1 MDFRGQIAGPHE
13 TEHEAEHDEGPPMT
27 SAPHQSRPAADA
39 AARPAG
45 RLTVPP
51 AALAALLTA
60 TLVLAGCTAQ
70 SGESETAADS
80 PGLSVP
86 APAPEAL
93 NDAEISPL
101 PGPEPTGPAGDPQKL
116 AEGEEYDD
124 SPETPFQDVATS
136 PLSTFSADVDTAS
149 YSNLRRQVNQGVAPE
164 GVRIEELVNYFD
176 YDYPAPDAGAEHPF
190 SVTTEVATAPWNPEH
205 QLAMVGV
212 QATEAIPTS
221 EGNNI
226 VFLLDVSGSMDEP
239 NKLPLLAESFA
250 LLVEQLDEDDRVSI
264 VTYAGDNQVV
274 ADSVP
279 GSEHGVLVDHLRSL
293 RAGGSTGGADGLRT
307 AYELAEKNFVEGGNN
322 RVILATDGDFN
333 VGPSTPEELTELI
346 ETERESGVYVSVLG
360 FGMYNLKDNTMEAI
374 ADHGNGN
381 YAYIDTLAEARKVLV
396 DEFGSTMFVVAKDLK
411 LQVELNPATVGSYR
425 LIGYDNRRLED
436 EDFDDDAKDA
446 GDVGAGHSVTAF
458 YELVPAGSAADDGG
472 SDDLKYSDQE
482 VGTSSDFM
490 TVHVR
495 YKAAGGGEPTASST
509 EVEFPVGADAF
520 TSAPTADFA
529 FASAVAELGLI
540 ATGSEYRGAANLDA
554 VRERAS
560 GALGEDLYGLR
571 AEFVDLVDA
580 YRSVAPDDGA

>member
-1 MDFRGQIAGPHE
+1 M
-13 TEHEAEHDEGPPMT
+13 
-27 SAPHQSRPAADA
+27 
-39 AARPAG
+39 
-45 RLTVPP
+45 V
-51 AALAALLTA
+51 
-60 TLVLAGCTAQ
+60 VLAGCTSQ
-70 SGESETAADS
+70 GETLTDAS
-80 PGLSVP
+80 GLS
-86 APAPEAL
+86 APAAEAL
-93 NDAEISPL
+93 GDDVFAPPFPD
-101 PGPEPTGPAGDPQKL
+101 PGPTGPAPAGR
-116 AEGEEYDD
+116 EEYDD

-176 YDYPAPDAGAEHPF
+176 YDYPAPSARAVHPF

-212 QATEAIPTS
+212 QATEALPAT
-221 EGNNI
+221 EGSNV

-250 LLVEQLDEDDRVSI
+250 LLVEQLDENDRVSI
-264 VTYAGDNQVV
+264 VTYAGDNRVV

-279 GSEHGVLVDHLRSL
+279 GSAHGVLVDHLRSL

-307 AYELAEKNFVEGGNN
+307 AYELAEQNFVEGGNN

-333 VGPSTPEELTELI
+333 VGPSTPEELTELV
-346 ETERESGVYVSVLG
+346 ESERESGVYVSVLG
-360 FGMYNLKDNTMEAI
+360 FGMGNLKDSTMEAI
-374 ADHGNGN
+374 ADHGNGS

-396 DEFGSTMFVVAKDLK
+396 DEFGSTMFVVAQDLK

-436 EDFDDDAKDA
+436 SDFVDDTKDA

-458 YELVPAGSAADDGG
+458 YELVPAGDTDDTDDGN
-472 SDDLKYSDQE
+472 LKYSDRK
-482 VGTSSDFM
+482 VGTSDDFM
-490 TVHVR
+490 TVRVR
-495 YKAAGGGEPTASST
+495 YKEPGARTAGST
-509 EVEFPVGADAF
+509 EVEFPVDADAF
-520 TSAPTADFA
+520 TPVPTSDFR

-540 ATGSEYRGAANLDA
+540 ATDSEYRAEAGLDA

-560 GALGEDLYGLR
+560 SALGTDPYGLR
-571 AEFVDLVDA
+571 AEFLDLVEA
-580 YRSVAPDDGA
+580 YRRTS

>member
-1 MDFRGQIAGPHE
+1 
-13 TEHEAEHDEGPPMT
+13 MT
-27 SAPHQSRPAADA
+27 FAPRTTRVSLSA
-39 AARPAG
+39 AAGLLA
-45 RLTVPP
+45 
-51 AALAALLTA
+51 AALALT
-60 TLVLAGCTAQ
+60 GCTADAG
-70 SGESETAADS
+70 GEAETAVDI
-80 PGLSVP
+80 PGPAAPDQPGDQALSS
-86 APAPEAL
+86 EAL
-93 NDAEISPL
+93 GDQAMGGATGRDVAPPL
-101 PGPEPTGPAGDPQKL
+101 PEPGTPDT
-116 AEGEEYDD
+116 EEYDD

-176 YDYPAPDAGAEHPF
+176 YDYPAPAPSAEHPF
-190 SVTTEVATAPWNPEH
+190 SMTAQVATAPWNPEH

-250 LLVEQLDEDDRVSI
+250 LLVEQLHEDDRVSI

-307 AYELAEKNFVEGGNN
+307 AYELAEENFVEGGNN

-333 VGPSTPEELTELI
+333 VGPSTPEELTDLVEA
-346 ETERESGVYVSVLG
+346 ERESGIYVSVLG
-360 FGMYNLKDNTMEAI
+360 FGMDNLKDSTMEAI

-396 DEFGSTMFVVAKDLK
+396 DEFDSTMFVVAKDLK
-411 LQVELNPATVGSYR
+411 LQVELNPATVSSYR

-436 EDFDDDAKDA
+436 EEFDDDSKDA
-446 GDVGAGHSVTAF
+446 GDVGAGHAVTAF
-458 YELVPAGSAADDGG
+458 YELVPADAEAGTDPGSIGG
-472 SDDLKYSDQE
+472 DLKYTERE
-482 VGTSSDFM
+482 VGTSDDFM

-495 YKAAGGGEPTASST
+495 YKAPDGDEPGTST
-509 EVEFPVGADAF
+509 EVELPVGADAF

-540 ATGSEYRGAANLDA
+540 ATASEYRADASLAA

-560 GALGEDLYGLR
+560 NALGEDPYGLR

-580 YRSVAPDDGA
+580 YRRVA

>member
-1 MDFRGQIAGPHE
+1 
-13 TEHEAEHDEGPPMT
+13 MT
-27 SAPHQSRPAADA
+27 FAPRTTRASLSA
-39 AARPAG
+39 AAVL
-45 RLTVPP
+45 LT
-51 AALAALLTA
+51 AALALT
-60 TLVLAGCTAQ
+60 GCTADAG
-70 SGESETAADS
+70 GEAVPIDV
-80 PGLSVP
+80 PVP
-86 APAPEAL
+86 AAPDLSGDEAL
-93 NDAEISPL
+93 SSESLESQATDGTMSRDVAPPL
-101 PGPEPTGPAGDPQKL
+101 LPEPRTPDT
-116 AEGEEYDD
+116 EEYDD

-176 YDYPAPDAGAEHPF
+176 YDYPAPAPGAEHPF
-190 SVTTEVATAPWNPEH
+190 SMTAQVATAPWNPEH

-293 RAGGSTGGADGLRT
+293 EAGGSTGGADGLRT
-307 AYELAEKNFVEGGNN
+307 AYELAEENFVEGGNN

-333 VGPSTPEELTELI
+333 VGPSTPEELTDLI
-346 ETERESGVYVSVLG
+346 EAERESGIYVSVLG
-360 FGMYNLKDNTMEAI
+360 FGMYNLKDSTMEAI

-396 DEFGSTMFVVAKDLK
+396 DEFDSTMFVVAKDLK
-411 LQVELNPATVGSYR
+411 LQVELNPATVSEYR

-436 EDFDDDAKDA
+436 EEFDDDTKDA
-446 GDVGAGHSVTAF
+446 GDVGAGHAVTAF
-458 YELVPAGSAADDGG
+458 YELVPAGAGPGAEPG
-472 SDDLKYSDQE
+472 SDVGDLKYTERE
-482 VGTSSDFM
+482 VGTSDDFM

-495 YKAAGGGEPTASST
+495 YKAPEGDDPGTST
-509 EVEFPVGADAF
+509 EVELPVGADAF

-540 ATGSEYRGAANLDA
+540 ATASEYGAEASLDA

-560 GALGEDLYGLR
+560 SALGEDPYGLR

-580 YRSVAPDDGA
+580 YRRVA

>member
-1 MDFRGQIAGPHE
+1 MTPAPDRTHRTAGARPR
-13 TEHEAEHDEGPPMT
+13 AVPPTVPLMV
-27 SAPHQSRPAADA
+27 PLA
-39 AARPAG
+39 AA
-45 RLTVPP
+45 LTV
-51 AALAALLTA
+51 
-60 TLVLAGCTAQ
+60 VLALTGCTAQ
-70 SGESETAADS
+70 GEPSETTVDS
-80 PGLSVP
+80 AELP
-86 APAPEAL
+86 APALEAPSDTEAL
-93 NDAEISPL
+93 SGAEAAPLL
-101 PGPEPTGPAGDPQKL
+101 PGPAQTGPATDQRQL
-116 AEGEEYDD
+116 IEEQEEYDD

-190 SVTTEVATAPWNPEH
+190 SVSTQVARAPWNPEH

-293 RAGGSTGGADGLRT
+293 RAGGSTGGAAGLRT

-346 ETERESGVYVSVLG
+346 ETERESGVYLSVLG

-396 DEFGSTMFVVAKDLK
+396 DEYGSTMFVVAKDLK
-411 LQVELNPATVGSYR
+411 LQVELNPAAVASYR

-436 EDFDDDAKDA
+436 EDFDDDTKDA

-458 YELVPAGSAADDGG
+458 YELVPADADDDT
-472 SDDLKYSDQE
+472 SDDGDLKYSDRE
-482 VGTSSDFM
+482 VGTSDDFM

-495 YKAAGGGEPTASST
+495 YKEPGGNETTTGTAAST

-520 TSAPTADFA
+520 TSTPTADFA

-540 ATGSEYRGAANLDA
+540 ATGSEYKAGANLDA
-554 VRERAS
+554 VQERAA
-560 GALGEDLYGLR
+560 GALGEDPYGLR

-580 YRSVAPDDGA
+580 YRGLA

>member
-1 MDFRGQIAGPHE
+1 
-13 TEHEAEHDEGPPMT
+13 MT
-27 SAPHQSRPAADA
+27 SAPPPSRSA
-39 AARPAG
+39 AAAG
-45 RLTVPP
+45 RSARPLTAPLAVLLT
-51 AALAALLTA
+51 AALA
-60 TLVLAGCTAQ
+60 LAGCTGQ
-70 SGESETAADS
+70 GGTSETAADS
-80 PGLSVP
+80 AGLSVP
-86 APAPEAL
+86 APAPAPEAM
-93 NDAEISPL
+93 NDADVSPVVPE
-101 PGPEPTGPAGDPQKL
+101 PGPTGS
-116 AEGEEYDD
+116 GEEYDD

-176 YDYPAPDAGAEHPF
+176 YDYPAPDAAAEHPF
-190 SVTTEVATAPWNPEH
+190 SVTTEVAPAPWNPEH

-264 VTYAGDNQVV
+264 VTYAGDNRVV

-279 GSEHGVLVDHLRSL
+279 GSERGVLVDHLRSL
-293 RAGGSTGGADGLRT
+293 RAGGSTGGAGGLRT

-333 VGPSTPEELTELI
+333 VGPATPEELTELI

-360 FGMYNLKDNTMEAI
+360 FGMYNLKDSTMEAI

-396 DEFGSTMFVVAKDLK
+396 DEFGSTMFVVAEDLK
-411 LQVELNPATVGSYR
+411 VQVELNPATVGSYR

-436 EDFDDDAKDA
+436 EDFDDDRKDA

-458 YELVPAGSAADDGG
+458 YELVPAGPGADRERSA
-472 SDDLKYSDQE
+472 DLRYSDQTI
-482 VGTSSDFM
+482 GTSGDFM

-495 YKAAGGGEPTASST
+495 YKAPGGGVST

-520 TSAPTADFA
+520 TTAPTADFG
-529 FASAVAELGLI
+529 FASAVVELGLI
-540 ATGSEYRGAANLDA
+540 ATGSDYRGEANLDA
-554 VRERAS
+554 VQERAA
-560 GALGEDLYGLR
+560 GALGADEYGLR
-571 AEFVDLVDA
+571 TEFVQLVDA
-580 YRSVAPDDGA
+580 YRGLAPDDRE